1 MGWAEEKVLQLRY
14 HVVHHLRVC
23 CMAAIILVD
32 SLLAHEVTAP
42 GRSSCGPSPC
52 VPVPYGSPS
61 HGALWSPRRT
71 VRSQT
76 LPLSMKTT
84 SRLSTTFTMNDALS
98 NSQTHECVHPIFWG
112 PLRVTH
118 TKCRQNIIV
127 QKIFQW
133 YSLNLDERV

>member
-1 MGWAEEKVLQLRY
+1 M
-14 HVVHHLRVC
+14 
-23 CMAAIILVD
+23 
-32 SLLAHEVTAP
+32 
-42 GRSSCGPSPC
+42 RS
-52 VPVPYGSPS
+52 VNKR
-61 HGALWSPRRT
+61 ART
-71 VRSQT
+71 VRQSVPWGTVESAAYGAVAT

-84 SRLSTTFTMNDALS
+84 SKLSTTFTMNDALS